1 MTDRTTVLFAAT
13 AVALTARTGGLTQ
26 NAVDDLRTKA
36 EELLERGDDLRLA
49 VLSFAT
55 MWEEY
60 HRDPYALEK
69 LGEHL
74 GRAVDQALNPDARPT
89 RERRDI
95 DG

>member
-1 MTDRTTVLFAAT
+1 MADRTTVLFAAT

-36 EELLERGDDLRLA
+36 EELLDRGDDLRLA

-69 LGEHL
+69 LGEAL
-74 GRAVDQALNPDARPT
+74 GRAVDQALNPAARPA